1 MLTEVL
7 MLLGVVGL
15 LVLLLLG
22 SYRRRSSGAAVK
34 VTIWVAYTSSY
45 PLVNYTLGLMQSSPY
60 NNDLFS
66 VWALCLFLILGSV
79 DSLSAYSL
87 QDNENWKRFYFQE
100 FIMSSWVVLLISY
113 GGHPN
118 FQYLLWV
125 MYAIIVIKCSVRVA
139 SLRLAT
145 GRNIS
150 DKGMVDYMSCEHE
163 LCPDEDPDPVTMR
176 GYRYVIGGDGKWRM
190 VAMAPEFELKYDVDK
205 LLTVDKGCQG
215 SLLRG
220 DGDNIGRLKDVCLSM
235 ALSNMLNRRFAGLEL
250 AESNLGKTHDF
261 LFHGLLHG
269 DNCFERAFRVIEEKL
284 AFVHDFFYTKY
295 YAIYSGHHL
304 SVLLSFS
311 MIPFCSWLAY
321 KLFRHFQT
329 PNDELKLVFPAHNR
343 NYDALITFVLVVG
356 IAWCKVA
363 LISNYVVRDSWKSR
377 EWVAKSIGCI
387 TGLKFFRSWEDKL
400 VQYTLLQNCN
410 FKPINILHRVTF
422 SLVDKTKNG
431 RKKDAPIKLSM
442 AVKRAVMEAL
452 KSSNGEL
459 TNGVTSLQANGVLQK
474 LSWSYTNHATTTHT
488 ILAWHIATTLC
499 EAHDPMHQPS
509 EEEQHRT
516 ETATNRHVASSL
528 SRYCAYLVA
537 FAPELLPDHCFISES
552 TFDSLIIET
561 QTLLEKVKTLQ
572 QRCEILK
579 EVGAMPDINNNRR
592 FRLTI
597 SGAQL
602 GNQLI
607 HEITSPRLRW
617 KVMSNFWAEMMM
629 YIAP

>member
-1 MLTEVL
+1 M
-7 MLLGVVGL
+7 
-15 LVLLLLG
+15 
-22 SYRRRSSGAAVK
+22 
-34 VTIWVAYTSSY
+34 
-45 PLVNYTLGLMQSSPY
+45 
-60 NNDLFS
+60 
-66 VWALCLFLILGSV
+66 
-79 DSLSAYSL
+79 
-87 QDNENWKRFYFQE
+87 FYFQE
-100 FIMSSWVVLLISY
+100 FIMSSWVVLLISS

-145 GRNIS
+145 GRDIS
-150 DKGMVDYMSCEHE
+150 DKGM
-163 LCPDEDPDPVTMR
+163 
-176 GYRYVIGGDGKWRM
+176 
-190 VAMAPEFELKYDVDK
+190 
-205 LLTVDKGCQG
+205 
-215 SLLRG
+215 
-220 DGDNIGRLKDVCLSM
+220 
-235 ALSNMLNRRFAGLEL
+235 
-250 AESNLGKTHDF
+250 LGKTHDF

-269 DNCFERAFRVIEEKL
+269 DNCFERAFRVIEEEL

-363 LISNYVVRDSWKSR
+363 LIS
-377 EWVAKSIGCI
+377 
-387 TGLKFFRSWEDKL
+387 GLKFFRSWEDKL
-400 VQYTLLQNCN
+400 GQYTLLQNCN

-459 TNGVTSLQANGVLQK
+459 TNGVTSLQANGELQK

-561 QTLLEKVKTLQ
+561 QRLLEKVKTLQ

-617 KVMSNFWAEMMM
+617 KVLSDFWAEMML